1 MILSVAC
8 FTILLVTCISK
19 PDSSFPIRFGE
30 AAADKFKGGQG
41 LMNIGVRRF
50 RILGGGGAMFR
61 ILGGQGGQIPS
72 RPMAS

>member
-50 RILGGGGAMFR
+50 RILGGGGNV
-61 ILGGQGGQIPS
+61 
-72 RPMAS
+72 